1 MAYWCQLSND
11 IGPNQ
16 WQVISFVYKILRI
29 YLIFSKFAWANFW
42 IPKLNFCSKFVQGI
56 IFFVLFENAAPNSWI
71 NKGSNFGTIYE
82 STGISW
88 RKLDFIPWLIRI
100 FNYLKNTFRIS
111 RRWTQLNFENF
122 NWTFLQMTLMNLNET
137 LESYS
142 SRWLA

>member
-16 WQVISFVYKILRI
+16 WQVILFVYKILRI

-71 NKGSNFGTIYE
+71 NKGSNVGTIYE

-100 FNYLKNTFRIS
+100 FNYLKNIFRIS
-111 RRWTQLNFENF
+111 RRWIQLNFENF